1 MAIVLVVS
9 LGVTSVIPEVKP
21 PNLSLHQSRLPGSR
35 DDGSRRVRND
45 GTRRV
50 PLLALTEHV
59 HKLNDQKEPSASK
72 PKDPTPGELR
82 ARPSEEKL
90 V

>member
-35 DDGSRRVRND
+35 DDGSRRVQND

-50 PLLALTEHV
+50 PLIAGY
-59 HKLNDQKEPSASK
+59 DRRCPSVISR
-72 PKDPTPGELR
+72 TG
-82 ARPSEEKL
+82 ARVSSTRS
-90 V
+90 

>member
-1 MAIVLVVS
+1 M
-9 LGVTSVIPEVKP
+9 TSVIPEVKP

-50 PLLALTEHV
+50 PLLAGYDRRLPSV
-59 HKLNDQKEPSASK
+59 IGRAGVRIRQRDRDRSFSKKND
-72 PKDPTPGELR
+72 GI
-82 ARPSEEKL
+82 
-90 V
+90 